1 MMTGGTAAGAQAL
14 VGAAAANEPC
24 LPFVERSQ
32 PAETAKPFSL
42 VAAPGDAHVLL
53 TWRRAGSGPVEIP
66 AASGSF
72 DPICEGTTDDIHQA
86 FKANLCALTNDSAV
100 ADMLANGTTYYFWL
114 VDQNGAVSDSAKATP
129 MASLGAPGGLAAVP
143 GNGQVTLSWAAP
155 ASVGCSP
162 VSGYHVYQG
171 TSPGG
176 ETGSPANCSPVTATS
191 CTVTGL
197 TNGTTYY
204 FKVTAVYK
212 VGEGPGAEVEAV
224 PATVPGAPTGL
235 AAVPGNGQVTLSW
248 AAPASDGGSP
258 VTGYHVYQGASPG
271 GETGPVSCSP
281 VTATSCTVT
290 GLTNGTT
297 YYFKVTAVNRVGE
310 GPGAEVRAVPVTV
323 PGGPTGLAAVPGNG
337 QVTLSWAAPASDGGS
352 PVTGYDL
359 YAGTTPDFTGKPPLG
374 KMAGTAVTVTG
385 LANGTI
391 YYFMVTAVNRVGE
404 GPGAEVRAV
413 PVTVPGAPTGLAAV
427 PGNGQVTLSWAA
439 PASDGGSPVTGYII
453 YKGTS
458 PGGETGTPVNGS
470 PVTAT
475 SHTVTG
481 LTNGTTYYFK
491 VVAINAAGL
500 SPPSEEASAKLLI
513 VPSSTPPSSTPPSTA
528 TPSTATPSTTTPST
542 TPAST
547 APAFA
552 PPTGLAAAAG
562 DTQVRL
568 SWTAPVS
575 DGGSSVIS
583 YNVYVT
589 AAPGVQG
596 ATKKGTTASNDVTV
610 TNLTNGTVYY
620 FMVTAV
626 NANGNESPFSTEVS
640 AEPVAATELRV
651 AAPPPTALAPLVALL
666 SAVAA
671 MAAAAGFTLLARSR
685 RRVRPRS
692 RQETA
697 VTPDV
702 RAVPDTSRPDALGVR
717 DTGQEPTHTVR
728 FEPQPGVATTTMKE
742 GRP

>member
-1 MMTGGTAAGAQAL
+1 
-14 VGAAAANEPC
+14 VS
-24 LPFVERSQ
+24 SQ
-32 PAETAKPFSL
+32 PAETAEPFSL

-53 TWRRAGSGPVEIP
+53 TWSPS
-66 AASGSF
+66 ASGLE
-72 DPICEGTTDDIHQA
+72 ICEGTTDIVGQA
-86 FKANLCALTNDSAV
+86 FKADLCAFTKASAV
-100 ADMLANGTTYYFWL
+100 ANLANGTTYYFWL
-114 VDQNGAVSDSAKATP
+114 VDEKSNVVVSNMAQATP
-129 MASLGAPGGLAAVP
+129 MATLGAPAGLAAVP
-143 GNGQVTLSWAAP
+143 GNGQVTLSWAGP
-155 ASVGCSP
+155 ALVGCSP
-162 VSGYHVYQG
+162 VTGYHVYQG

-176 ETGSPANCSPVTATS
+176 ETEIPVSCSPVTATSCTVTGLTNGTIYYFKVTAVNGVGEGPGAEVNAVPATLPGAPTGLAAAPGNGQVALSWVAPASDGGSPVTGYHVYQGAGPGGETGRPVNCSPVTPTS

-204 FKVTAVYK
+204 FKVTAVNR
-212 VGEGPGAEVEAV
+212 VGDGPGAEVRAV
-224 PATVPGAPTGL
+224 PATVPGAPVGL

-258 VTGYHVYQGASPG
+258 VTGY
-271 GETGPVSCSP
+271 
-281 VTATSCTVT
+281 
-290 GLTNGTT
+290 N
-297 YYFKVTAVNRVGE
+297 
-310 GPGAEVRAVPVTV
+310 
-323 PGGPTGLAAVPGNG
+323 
-337 QVTLSWAAPASDGGS
+337 
-352 PVTGYDL
+352 L
-359 YAGTTPDFTGKPPLG
+359 YAGTTPDFTGKTPLG
-374 KMAGTAVTVTG
+374 KVTGTAVTVTG

-391 YYFMVTAVNRVGE
+391 YYFMVTAVNGIGE
-404 GPGAEVRAV
+404 GPGVEVRAV
-413 PVTVPGAPTGLAAV
+413 PVTVPGAPTGLVAV
-427 PGNGQVTLSWAA
+427 PGNGQMTLSWAA
-439 PASDGGSPVTGYII
+439 PASDGGAPVTGYII
-453 YKGTS
+453 YQGTS

-470 PVTAT
+470 PVTVT

-528 TPSTATPSTTTPST
+528 TPSTATPSTATPST
-542 TPAST
+542 ATPST
-547 APAFA
+547 ATPSTPPAFA

-568 SWTAPVS
+568 SWIAPVS
-575 DGGSSVIS
+575 DGGSSVIR

-596 ATKKGTTASNDVTV
+596 ATKKGSTTSNDVTV

-626 NANGNESPFSTEVS
+626 NASGNESPFSTEVS

-651 AAPPPTALAPLVALL
+651 AAPPPTAPAPLVALL
-666 SAVAA
+666 AAVAA

-697 VTPDV
+697 VTQDV

-728 FEPQPGVATTTMKE
+728 LEPQPGVATTTMKE

>member
-1 MMTGGTAAGAQAL
+1 
-14 VGAAAANEPC
+14 
-24 LPFVERSQ
+24 
-32 PAETAKPFSL
+32 
-42 VAAPGDAHVLL
+42 
-53 TWRRAGSGPVEIP
+53 
-66 AASGSF
+66 
-72 DPICEGTTDDIHQA
+72 
-86 FKANLCALTNDSAV
+86 
-100 ADMLANGTTYYFWL
+100 
-114 VDQNGAVSDSAKATP
+114 
-129 MASLGAPGGLAAVP
+129 
-143 GNGQVTLSWAAP
+143 
-155 ASVGCSP
+155 
-162 VSGYHVYQG
+162 
-171 TSPGG
+171 
-176 ETGSPANCSPVTATS
+176 
-191 CTVTGL
+191 
-197 TNGTTYY
+197 
-204 FKVTAVYK
+204 
-212 VGEGPGAEVEAV
+212 
-224 PATVPGAPTGL
+224 
-235 AAVPGNGQVTLSW
+235 
-248 AAPASDGGSP
+248 
-258 VTGYHVYQGASPG
+258 
-271 GETGPVSCSP
+271 
-281 VTATSCTVT
+281 
-290 GLTNGTT
+290 
-297 YYFKVTAVNRVGE
+297 
-310 GPGAEVRAVPVTV
+310 
-323 PGGPTGLAAVPGNG
+323 
-337 QVTLSWAAPASDGGS
+337 
-352 PVTGYDL
+352 
-359 YAGTTPDFTGKPPLG
+359 
-374 KMAGTAVTVTG
+374 
-385 LANGTI
+385 
-391 YYFMVTAVNRVGE
+391 
-404 GPGAEVRAV
+404 
-413 PVTVPGAPTGLAAV
+413 VPGAPTGLAAV

-453 YKGTS
+453 YQGTS

-513 VPSSTPPSSTPPSTA
+513 VPSSTRPSTA
-528 TPSTATPSTTTPST
+528 TPSTATPSTATPST
-542 TPAST
+542 ATPSTATPSTAPPST

-562 DTQVRL
+562 DTKVRL
-568 SWTAPVS
+568 SWTTPVS

-583 YNVYVT
+583 YNVYIT

-596 ATKKGTTASNDVTV
+596 ATVKGSTTSNDVTV

-651 AAPPPTALAPLVALL
+651 AAPLPTAPAPLVALL

-702 RAVPDTSRPDALGVR
+702 RAVPDTSRPDALGVH